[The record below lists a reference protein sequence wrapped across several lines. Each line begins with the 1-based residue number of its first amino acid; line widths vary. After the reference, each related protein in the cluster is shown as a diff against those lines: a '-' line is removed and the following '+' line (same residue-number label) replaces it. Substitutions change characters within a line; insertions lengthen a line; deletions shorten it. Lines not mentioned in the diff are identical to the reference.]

1 MTTLYDIPAELLNPA
16 LAARLAAE
24 KAVETPEWAEF
35 VKTGVSRERPPS
47 QDNWWFLRSA
57 ALMRKIAREGP
68 IGVTQ
73 LSQAYG
79 GRKDNGAAPNT
90 PGVASRHI
98 IRTALQ
104 QLEASGLVE
113 QVLGQLVPRF
123 ERDDDGNYAY
133 RINKNGEKERI
144 PLTEEGKHVH
154 QQLFLGR
161 RITAAGQKM
170 IDSVAHECRPEAEE
184 QFPGL
189 AKY

>member
-1 MTTLYDIPAELLNPA
+1 MTTLYDIPANLLNPA
-16 LAARLAAE
+16 LAARLAEE
-24 KAVETPEWAEF
+24 KAVETPDWAEF

-47 QDNWWFLRSA
+47 QENWWFLRSA
-57 ALMRKIAREGP
+57 ALMRKLAREGP

-113 QVLGQLVPRF
+113 KVPTRTVETDEGTVQL
-123 ERDDDGNYAY
+123 YA
-133 RINKNGEKERI
+133 
-144 PLTEEGKHVH
+144 
-154 QQLFLGR
+154 GR
-161 RITAAGQKM
+161 RITAAGHKM
-170 IDSVAHECRPEAEE
+170 IDAVAHSCREAADEHY
-184 QFPGL
+184 PGL
-189 AKY
+189 SKY

>member
-24 KAVETPEWAEF
+24 KSVETPDWAEF

-47 QDNWWFLRSA
+47 QENWWFLRSA
-57 ALMRKIAREGP
+57 ALMRKISREGP
-68 IGVTQ
+68 IGVTH
-73 LSQAYG
+73 LSQAFG

-113 QVLGQLVPRF
+113 KVPTRTV
-123 ERDDDGNYAY
+123 E
-133 RINKNGEKERI
+133 
-144 PLTEEGKHVH
+144 TEEGPDP
-154 QQLFLGR
+154 LYAGR

-170 IDSVAHECRPEAEE
+170 IDSVAHECRPAAEE
-184 QFPGL
+184 QYPGL